1 MKLSALTIILL
12 GVSISLIALGLGLF
26 GFGDNLHGY
35 LVNKTEV
42 GYWETN
48 YEETQ
53 AEANKLGAAKNR
65 VKIAREMVQAE
76 ADKWQEIVAAKT
88 PQASIINLDED
99 AWQLT
104 VDARRFRNNVQ
115 RAVNQ
120 QVKAGGVKIVNG
132 PYVEDPSDDAR
143 TIVANYFNYP
153 ALKFPVCVYDF
164 GTVTVTGTFEQICAN
179 VEGWANM
186 PDYLAV
192 ADGLAIT
199 GTSPV
204 LTGTYNLTLVAFVR
218 ANRVFPKVPDGVA
231 ATAPAP
237 GAPAGGTR
245 PGGPGGPG
253 PGGPGGVDPN
263 PDGR

>member
-35 LVNKTEV
+35 LVNKEET
-42 GYWETN
+42 GYWETHYN
-48 YEETQ
+48 DLQT
-53 AEANKLGAAKNR
+53 EANKIGQAKNR
-65 VKIAREMVQAE
+65 VKTAREMVQAE

-88 PQASIINLDED
+88 PQASIINLDEN

-104 VDARRFRNNVQ
+104 VDAKKFRNDVQ
-115 RAVNQ
+115 RAVNAQ
-120 QVKAGGVKIVNG
+120 AKVGGVKIVNG

-143 TIVANYFNYP
+143 SIVANYFNYP
-153 ALKFPVCVYDF
+153 ALRFPVCIYDF

-204 LTGTYNLTLVAFVR
+204 LTGTYNVTLVAFVR

-231 ATAPAP
+231 ASAPA
-237 GAPAGGTR
+237 

-253 PGGPGGVDPN
+253 GPAPGGPGGPGG
-263 PDGR
+263 PGRS